1 MTGDLLPVIIA
12 LPLFGALLPPLLVR
26 YGRSASAWS
35 AAGVSAVALWLLL
48 AQLPQVFA
56 GDTLLLRYDWLPA
69 LGFSLALRLD
79 GLALLFALL
88 ILGIGLLVILYA
100 RYYLSEQ
107 DPMGRFYGFL
117 LLFMA
122 AMLGVVLA
130 ENLLLLLVFWELT
143 SLSSFLLIGYWK
155 HRAEARQGARLAL
168 TITGGGGLAL
178 LAGVLLLGHISGS
191 YELSVI
197 LAAGEQIRAH
207 PLYAPT
213 LVLILLGVFSK
224 SAQFPFHFWL
234 PHAMA
239 APTPVSAYLHSATMV
254 KAGVFLLARL
264 FPALAGSELW
274 FYLVGA
280 TGLATLLL
288 GAYFA
293 LFKHDLKGLLA
304 YSTIS
309 HLGLITLLFGL
320 GTPLGAVAGVFH
332 IINHAIFKAS
342 LFMAAGI
349 IDHESGTRDMRK
361 LNGLWHYMP
370 HTATLAMVAA
380 ASMAGVPL
388 FNGFL
393 SKEMFFAET
402 LHKHWLGE
410 WNWVLP
416 LGATLAGVLAVAY
429 SIRFIHDVFFNGEP
443 VDLPRTPHEPP
454 RYMKVPVEILVA
466 LCLLVGIFPAF
477 TVAPLLASAAA
488 STVGGELPRY
498 NLAIWH
504 GLNMPLLMSVVA
516 MAGGGLLYALRHHL
530 FALHAR
536 FFRPFDA
543 KLVFERQLERVIA
556 RVRRLTAAL
565 ENGSLQRYLA
575 LLVASAVVLVAT
587 GLWGRPLSGPLPA
600 GEVDGVTLI
609 GALALAVSA
618 VTTTLWHRHRLVALI
633 QLSVVGLV
641 VSVAFVRFAAPD
653 LALTQLSVEMVTI
666 ILLMLVLYFLPQ
678 STPAESSALRKGR
691 DGLLAAGAGISVA
704 LLAWGVLTRP
714 YATIGDY
721 FMQQSVPGGGGA
733 NVVNVILVDFRG
745 FDTLGEI
752 TVLAIAAIGI
762 LMMLS
767 GLRLKMPAA
776 DAGGR
781 PWATDRYPLILAVI
795 SRPLLPLALVVAI
808 YLMLRGHNMPGG
820 GFIAGLVT
828 AIALILQYVASGIAW
843 TRTRM
848 NINYI
853 KLTAA
858 GVLLATLTGVGSW
871 GFGYPFLT
879 SSFGHFH
886 LPLVGEFELATAML
900 FDLGVYLAVI
910 GSTLLVL
917 ANLGKIT
924 LLNREMAEEE

>member
-1 MTGDLLPVIIA
+1 MNNYSLLLIVA
-12 LPLFGALLPPLLVR
+12 LPFLGALLPPLFVR
-26 YGRSASAWS
+26 RGRTACAWS
-35 AAGVSAVALWLLL
+35 AALVTAAAFILLL
-48 AQLPQVFA
+48 SVAAPVFD
-56 GDTLLLRYDWLPA
+56 GDTLLFHYDWLPA
-69 LGFSLALRLD
+69 YGFSLAFWLD
-79 GLALLFALL
+79 GLGLLFALL

-107 DPMGRFYGFL
+107 DPMGRFYAFL
-117 LLFMA
+117 LLFMGS
-122 AMLGVVLA
+122 MLGVVLS
-130 ENLLLLLVFWELT
+130 ENLLLMMVFWELT

-155 HRAEARQGARLAL
+155 HRADARQGARLAL
-168 TITGGGGLAL
+168 TVTGAGGLSL
-178 LAGVLLLGHISGS
+178 FAGILLLGHIGGS
-191 YELSVI
+191 YELSVL
-197 LAAGEQIRAH
+197 LASGDQIQAH
-207 PLYAPT
+207 PLYPAA
-213 LVLILLGVFSK
+213 LVLILLGVFTK

-264 FPALAGSELW
+264 YPAMAGTELW
-274 FYLVGA
+274 FYLVGT
-280 TGLATLLL
+280 TGMVTLLL

-332 IINHAIFKAS
+332 IINHATFKAS

-361 LNGLWHYMP
+361 LNGLWNYMP

-402 LHKHWLGE
+402 LHQGWLGE
-410 WNWVLP
+410 WNWILP
-416 LGATLAGVLAVAY
+416 FGATLAGVFAVAY

-443 VDLPRTPHEPP
+443 IDLPRTPHEPP

-466 LCLLVGIFPAF
+466 LCLMVGIVPAW
-477 TVAPLLASAAA
+477 TVAPLLATAAA
-488 STVGGELPRY
+488 SSVGGELPPY

-504 GLNMPLLMSVVA
+504 GLNTPVLMSVIA
-516 MAGGGLLYALRHHL
+516 MAGGGTMYAMRHHL

-556 RVRRLTAAL
+556 AARWLTMML
-565 ENGSLQRYLA
+565 ENGSLQRYMLL
-575 LLVASAVVLVAT
+575 LLVSAVVLVAA
-587 GLWGRPLSGPLPA
+587 GLWGRPLGGPLTP
-600 GEVDGVTLI
+600 GEVDGVTLV
-609 GALALAVSA
+609 GALALALSA
-618 VTTTLWHRHRLVALI
+618 VTTTIWHRHRLVALI

-678 STPAESSALRKGR
+678 ETPAESSALRKGR
-691 DGLLAAGAGISVA
+691 DMLIAGAAGTSVA

-714 YATIGDY
+714 YETIGDY
-721 FMQQSVPGGGGA
+721 FMAQSIPGGGGA

-752 TVLAIAAIGI
+752 TVLAIAAVGI
-762 LMMLS
+762 LTMLR
-767 GLRLKMPAA
+767 GLRLPMPET
-776 DAGGR
+776 DAEGR
-781 PWATDRYPLILAVI
+781 PWASDRYPMILAVI
-795 SRPLLPLALVVAI
+795 SRPLLPLALLVAVF
-808 YLMLRGHNMPGG
+808 LLLRGHNLPGG

-828 AIALILQYVASGIAW
+828 AIALILQYVASGTAW
-843 TRTRM
+843 TRERI

-853 KLTAA
+853 RLTAS
-858 GVLLATLTGVGSW
+858 GVVLAALTGLGSW

-886 LPLVGEFELATAML
+886 LPLVGDFELATAML
-900 FDLGVYLAVI
+900 FDLGVYLAVV

-917 ANLGKIT
+917 ANLGKLT
-924 LLNREMAEEE
+924 LTNRDAAEGE